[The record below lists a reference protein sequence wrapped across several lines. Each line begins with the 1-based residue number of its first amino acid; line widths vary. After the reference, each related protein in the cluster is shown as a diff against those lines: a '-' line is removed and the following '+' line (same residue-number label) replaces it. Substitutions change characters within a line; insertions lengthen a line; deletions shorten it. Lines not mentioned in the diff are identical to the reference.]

1 MNWATLPEM
10 PDVQMGAYAVN
21 WFTDGRD
28 SNGDGTVDNNAERFM
43 YTIYA
48 QAEENGLVRRSEVI
62 YKGGDVNVWRNAIF
76 AGSGQAGGLINGN
89 VSIHGSV
96 HLLGNDL
103 PEGQTAIAAIDLS
116 GTSLIHNNYGG
127 MPAGLAD
134 RIPALETTPFQ
145 GETIE
150 SLNANLRVKNGLVG
164 MSGNSEVGEPNVVG
178 NAIKE
183 TMDGTFVTDGW
194 TGNSV
199 IDDGDRG
206 DPTAVFSDNGWDEEY
221 DLGDKVPFPL
231 LTDDWRDPDT
241 GARTVNAA
249 TGTWYTHEEYFNE
262 VLLADAAIPTD
273 GTYNGSIT
281 LDAKGTAFYW
291 NASTNQQLTG
301 AAAVAAVPG
310 VNDDYIQFD
319 PDTNVLKMNGQIRIN
334 GNLSFVG
341 QGADKTVN
349 YTGRAA
355 FLVYGDIEVDTNLL
369 TCNNGDPN
377 NTNLSFPVNNIIG
390 LMASDEM
397 VVGSTSQLTIMG
409 AFYAQTK
416 IQSAKQTNVLGTFVS
431 NYFDMGTNVPSIFQV
446 PNLADNLPLGM
457 LGNYPIMA
465 LSQVSWRELG
475 I

>member
-1 MNWATLPEM
+1 MDDSSQKRDQGMALLMALLFISVALVALGALGSRLMNQRLAVNQYQTYQETFQALESATAMSKVELESGEDGAVGMEAWTPTYSGDNLPILPDFDESGMNWATLPEM

-355 FLVYGDIEVDTNLL
+355 FLVYGDIEVDTN
-369 TCNNGDPN
+369 
-377 NTNLSFPVNNIIG
+377 
-390 LMASDEM
+390 
-397 VVGSTSQLTIMG
+397 
-409 AFYAQTK
+409 
-416 IQSAKQTNVLGTFVS
+416 
-431 NYFDMGTNVPSIFQV
+431 
-446 PNLADNLPLGM
+446 
-457 LGNYPIMA
+457 
-465 LSQVSWRELG
+465 
-475 I
+475 